1 MEKGQRRFESEGVRV
16 SACWCVSG
24 RLEAVAF
31 APNAK
36 EEAHTLPHPPTPPPT
51 IPPLLSSKR
60 KQSLA
65 YLGLIGGVR
74 RGRVPVLDEIIF
86 LALRLCL
93 RLNALK
99 LLQFP
104 LLRGESDSLS
114 ACGDLML
121 GDGL

>member
-1 MEKGQRRFESEGVRV
+1 
-16 SACWCVSG
+16 
-24 RLEAVAF
+24 
-31 APNAK
+31 
-36 EEAHTLPHPPTPPPT
+36 
-51 IPPLLSSKR
+51 
-60 KQSLA
+60 LA